1 MTFDGVRYN
10 FMGICSYYMVQ
21 DPEFDIIA
29 NNIACGH
36 GHASCTKSISFNYNN
51 HFVTMDHNHVLTI
64 DGNDITRLPY
74 KQNGIQIFMVSSL
87 FMKVK
92 KL

>member
-1 MTFDGVRYN
+1 
-10 FMGICSYYMVQ
+10 
-21 DPEFDIIA
+21 
-29 NNIACGH
+29 
-36 GHASCTKSISFNYNN
+36 
-51 HFVTMDHNHVLTI
+51 MDHNHVLTI

-92 KL
+92 SLLQKGFCSPIGVLNEDFISMFAKLTTFFSLKKKVCK